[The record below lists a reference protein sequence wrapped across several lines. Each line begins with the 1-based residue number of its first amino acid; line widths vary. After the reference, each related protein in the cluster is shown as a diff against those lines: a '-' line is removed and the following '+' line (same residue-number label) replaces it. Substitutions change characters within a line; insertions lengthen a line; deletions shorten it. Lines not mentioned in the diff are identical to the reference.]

1 MEKRLYRSRTDK
13 VFGGVCGGL
22 ADYFNIDVVI
32 VRIIFVA
39 SALVWGLSF
48 ILYLVLWI
56 AVPPEPVKSDVSSEV
71 TMGSAEEEKTRK
83 ERVKSKRSREMFA
96 MVLIV
101 LGIFIT
107 FDNVFVWFTSRLYFP
122 IILILIGLLILIYS
136 SRKADNMET
145 GQ

>member
-1 MEKRLYRSRTDK
+1 MKQRLYRSRTDK

-48 ILYLVLWI
+48 VLYLVLWI
-56 AVPPEPVKSDVSSEV
+56 AVPLEPMKFEVASES
-71 TMGSAEEEKTRK
+71 TSLGAEEEKTEK
-83 ERVKSKRSREMFA
+83 ERVKSKKSREIFA
-96 MVLIV
+96 IVLMV

-107 FDNVFVWFTSRLYFP
+107 LDNLLTWFTGRLYLP
-122 IILILIGLLILIYS
+122 MILILIGLLILLYS
-136 SRKADNMET
+136 SRKEDSMET

>member
-1 MEKRLYRSRTDK
+1 MGKRLYRSRTDK

-22 ADYFNIDVVI
+22 ANYFNIDVVI

-48 ILYLVLWI
+48 ILYLVLWV
-56 AVPPEPVKSDVSSEV
+56 AVPPEPVKFEISPEV
-71 TMGSAEEEKTRK
+71 TSFSSEEEKTGS
-83 ERVKSKRSREMFA
+83 EPVKSKKSREIFA
-96 MVLIV
+96 IVLIV

-107 FDNVFVWFTSRLYFP
+107 LDNMFVWFTGRLYFP
-122 IILILIGLLILIYS
+122 IILILLGLLILLYS
-136 SRKADNMET
+136 GRKENNAET

>member
-1 MEKRLYRSRTDK
+1 MKQRLYRSRTDK

-56 AVPPEPVKSDVSSEV
+56 AVPLEPMKFEVASES
-71 TMGSAEEEKTRK
+71 TSLGAEEEKTEK
-83 ERVKSKRSREMFA
+83 ERVKSKKSREIFA
-96 MVLIV
+96 IVLIV

-107 FDNVFVWFTSRLYFP
+107 LDNLFVWFTGRLYFP
-122 IILILIGLLILIYS
+122 MILILIGLLILLYS
-136 SRKADNMET
+136 SRKEDNMET

>member
-1 MEKRLYRSRTDK
+1 MRQRLYRSRTDK

-56 AVPPEPVKSDVSSEV
+56 AVPPEPVKFEVSSE
-71 TMGSAEEEKTRK
+71 TTPLSAGEEKIGK
-83 ERVKSKRSREMFA
+83 ERVKSQKSREIFA
-96 MVLIV
+96 IVLIV

-107 FDNVFVWFTSRLYFP
+107 LDNLFAWFTGRLYLP
-122 IILILIGLLILIYS
+122 MILILIGLLILLYS
-136 SRKADNMET
+136 ARREDNMGA